1 MKTVK
6 IAELKNNLSRYVEY
20 VRGGGTVLV
29 FDRND
34 PVAQIIPLQRAEERR
49 ATEDE
54 ERLTRLERRGL
65 IRRGGAGG
73 VPHRLGR
80 RKLPRVRG
88 SVLQDLLSERES
100 GW

>member
-1 MKTVK
+1 MKAVK

-20 VRGGGTVLV
+20 VRSGGTVLV

-34 PVAQIIPLQRAEERR
+34 PVAQIIPLQRAEEHR

-54 ERLTRLERRGL
+54 ERLARLERRGL
-65 IRRGGAGG
+65 IRRGTGG